1 MELTREDGRPVEALL
16 RLANRHGITTTDQ
29 MTAKELSDAVQEN
42 WIRKTEHQYQI
53 PEGPPAPEDMSLLED
68 LWLIGART
76 APPGHFDGALILG
89 GTVTAVRKRLG
100 FLAEQHRQGMTVTTV
115 YLLGGARP
123 LDKDK
128 ESPTALCT
136 QAELPFKEDWAA
148 PSTLPTTEAEMMKL
162 VFDQSLLP
170 KEWQDVL
177 INAPLQTTADGKT
190 RHPNTTD
197 TLVELRKTNPRPG
210 TYLVVSSQP
219 YVTRQT
225 INAQQALPESAD
237 VGIGYAAPQ
246 TTALKGFLD
255 EVARLLYEE
264 VALAE
269 ASTAPSSPAPLPTG
283 GSDANA
289 PAAPAPEAPPAA
301 TANPPET
308 ILTETKRIAE
318 EAASNAQQATLQRIA
333 TLEDAVAGLRA
344 DVQKKWE
351 DLPNLFAAAVT
362 ASSPSS
368 PTPSKA
374 PDAPLPAAPMPAP
387 APASLTPPE
396 ARPPI
401 RQEPASDELS
411 WRTLGIVAAV
421 FVLFILGGSYAVIEY
436 LL

>member
-1 MELTREDGRPVEALL
+1 
-16 RLANRHGITTTDQ
+16 
-29 MTAKELSDAVQEN
+29 
-42 WIRKTEHQYQI
+42 
-53 PEGPPAPEDMSLLED
+53 
-68 LWLIGART
+68 
-76 APPGHFDGALILG
+76 
-89 GTVTAVRKRLG
+89 
-100 FLAEQHRQGMTVTTV
+100 
-115 YLLGGARP
+115 
-123 LDKDK
+123 
-128 ESPTALCT
+128 
-136 QAELPFKEDWAA
+136 
-148 PSTLPTTEAEMMKL
+148 
-162 VFDQSLLP
+162 
-170 KEWQDVL
+170 
-177 INAPLQTTADGKT
+177 
-190 RHPNTTD
+190 
-197 TLVELRKTNPRPG
+197 
-210 TYLVVSSQP
+210 
-219 YVTRQT
+219 
-225 INAQQALPESAD
+225 
-237 VGIGYAAPQ
+237 
-246 TTALKGFLD
+246 
-255 EVARLLYEE
+255 LYEE